1 MMKHSKTMSM
11 LVLGVALTGLAFEGA
26 LGQNQTPVPDG
37 DRSGKLLTRPY
48 LTPTGQ
54 VVAKPGDSQAG
65 PETVPDRKAQQRDD
79 AILKSICSNC

>member
-1 MMKHSKTMSM
+1 MSM
-11 LVLGVALTGLAFEGA
+11 LALGIALAGLAFEGA

-37 DRSGKLLTRPY
+37 YRSNNLLSRPY

-54 VVAKPGDSQAG
+54 VVPKPGESQAG
-65 PETVPDRKAQQRDD
+65 PQTAPDRKAQQQDD